1 MCCAFGF
8 KFSLACSTERGECN
22 QSPACIEYLMPEQ
35 LVTKRIPDKC
45 NHKACYMK
53 VNMQHAAVVAV
64 VAVIVAV
71 NVAAAAA
78 RVIPFVVLIWALYKQ
93 RFCS

>member
-1 MCCAFGF
+1 
-8 KFSLACSTERGECN
+8 
-22 QSPACIEYLMPEQ
+22 
-35 LVTKRIPDKC
+35 
-45 NHKACYMK
+45 MK

-64 VAVIVAV
+64 FAVVVAV
-71 NVAAAAA
+71 NVVAAAA